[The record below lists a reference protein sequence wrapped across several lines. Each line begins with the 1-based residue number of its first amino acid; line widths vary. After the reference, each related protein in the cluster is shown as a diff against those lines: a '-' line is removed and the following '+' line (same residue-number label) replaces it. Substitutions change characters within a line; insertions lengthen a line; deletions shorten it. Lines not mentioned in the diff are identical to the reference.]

1 MGPRTMDSLL
11 QQRSGNWVAA
21 LREFVGERAA
31 PVERCELCGIWI
43 GEGHEHLLEPETRR
57 LLCTC
62 QPCALLF
69 ASREARRCRRVPRD
83 VARLD
88 FHLTDPQWEGFQIP
102 INLAFFVRSSRTGR
116 VFAMYP
122 GPAGATES
130 TLDLEAWDEIAGAN
144 PALERL
150 EDDVEAL
157 LVNRM
162 NGTRECYRVPI
173 DRCYQ
178 LVGLIRS
185 RWHGSRGR
193 DGAHEAIAHFFT
205 ALDEEIGA

>member
-1 MGPRTMDSLL
+1 MDGIL

-21 LREFVGERAA
+21 LREFAGGRTAA
-31 PVERCELCGIWI
+31 VERCELCGIQI
-43 GEGHEHLLEPETRR
+43 GQEHAHLIEPDTRH

-62 QPCALLF
+62 PPCALLF
-69 ASREARRCRRVPRD
+69 ASRETRRYRRVPHH
-83 VARLD
+83 VTRLD
-88 FHLTDPQWEGFQIP
+88 FHLSDVQWEGFQIP

-144 PALERL
+144 PGLAQL

-162 NGTRECYRVPI
+162 NGARDCYRVPI

-178 LVGLIRS
+178 LVGLIR
-185 RWHGSRGR
+185 RQWHGSNGR

>member
-1 MGPRTMDSLL
+1 MDGIL

-21 LREFVGERAA
+21 LRGFVGQRAA
-31 PVERCELCGIWI
+31 AVERCELCATQIDQ
-43 GEGHEHLLEPETRR
+43 EHAHLLEPDTGQ

-62 QPCALLF
+62 PSCALLF
-69 ASREARRCRRVPRD
+69 ASRDARRYRRVPRD
-83 VARLD
+83 VRKLRD
-88 FHLTDPQWEGFQIP
+88 FQLSDDQWEAFKIP
-102 INLAFFVRSSRTGR
+102 INLAFFVRRSRTGR

-130 TLDLEAWDEIAGAN
+130 TLDLEAWDAVAGAN
-144 PALERL
+144 PVLEGL

-157 LVNRM
+157 LVNRVESARDYFRM
-162 NGTRECYRVPI
+162 PI

-185 RWHGSRGR
+185 RWHGSDGR
-193 DGAHEAIAHFFT
+193 DGAHAAIAHFFAT
-205 ALDEEIGA
+205 LDEQSGA

>member
-1 MGPRTMDSLL
+1 MDDILE
-11 QQRSGNWVAA
+11 QRSGNWVAA
-21 LREFVGERAA
+21 LRGFVGERAA
-31 PVERCELCGIWI
+31 RVERCELCGTQIDR
-43 GEGHEHLLEPETRR
+43 EHAHLFEPDTRH

-62 QPCALLF
+62 PPCALLF
-69 ASREARRCRRVPRD
+69 ASREARRYRRVPRD
-83 VARLD
+83 VTRLRD
-88 FHLTDPQWEGFQIP
+88 FHLSDVQWEGFQIP

-116 VFAMYP
+116 WFAMYP

-130 TLDLEAWDEIAGAN
+130 TLDLETWDEIAGEN
-144 PALERL
+144 PELERL

-162 NGTRECYRVPI
+162 NAARGCYRVPI

-185 RWHGSRGR
+185 RWHGTRGR
-193 DGAHEAIAHFFT
+193 DGAHEAIAHFFA
-205 ALDEEIGA
+205 ALDEEVGA

>member
-1 MGPRTMDSLL
+1 MMDGILE
-11 QQRSGNWVAA
+11 QRSGNWVAA
-21 LREFVGERAA
+21 LWRFVGERAA
-31 PVERCELCGIWI
+31 AVERCELCGTPIDQ
-43 GEGHEHLLEPETRR
+43 EHSHLFEPDTRH

-62 QPCALLF
+62 PPCALLF
-69 ASREARRCRRVPRD
+69 ASREARRYRRVPRD
-83 VARLD
+83 ATRLRD
-88 FHLTDPQWEGFQIP
+88 FHLSDAQWEGFQIP
-102 INLAFFVRSSRTGR
+102 INLAFFVRSSGTGR

-130 TLDLEAWDEIAGAN
+130 TLDLEAWDEIADAN
-144 PALERL
+144 PGLERL

-162 NGTRECYRVPI
+162 QGARDCYRVPI

-193 DGAHEAIAHFFT
+193 DNAHEAIAHFFT
-205 ALDEEIGA
+205 VLDEEISA

>member
-1 MGPRTMDSLL
+1 MDGIL

-31 PVERCELCGIWI
+31 PVERCELCAVPI
-43 GEGHEHLLEPETRR
+43 GQEHAHLLEPDTRR

-62 QPCALLF
+62 LPCALLF
-69 ASREARRCRRVPRD
+69 APPEARRYRRVPRD
-83 VARLD
+83 LARLD
-88 FHLTDPQWEGFQIP
+88 FHLTDAQWESFQIP
-102 INLAFFVRSSRTGR
+102 INLAFFVRSSRSGR
-116 VFAMYP
+116 MFAMYP

-144 PALERL
+144 PGLELL

-162 NGTRECYRVPI
+162 DGARDCYRVPI

-185 RWHGSRGR
+185 RWHGPGGR
-193 DGAHEAIAHFFT
+193 DGAHEAIARFFSG
-205 ALDEEIGA
+205 LDEEIGA

>member
-1 MGPRTMDSLL
+1 MDGILE
-11 QQRSGNWVAA
+11 QRSGNWVAA
-21 LREFVGERAA
+21 LRRFVGERAEA
-31 PVERCELCGIWI
+31 VERCELCGTQI
-43 GEGHEHLLEPETRR
+43 EREHAHLFEPDTRH

-69 ASREARRCRRVPRD
+69 ASSEARRYRRVPRD
-83 VARLD
+83 VTRLRD
-88 FHLTDPQWEGFQIP
+88 FQLSDAQWEGFQIP

-130 TLDLEAWDEIAGAN
+130 TLDLAAWDEIAGAN
-144 PALERL
+144 PGLERL

-157 LVNRM
+157 LINRIH
-162 NGTRECYRVPI
+162 GARDCYRVPI

-185 RWHGSRGR
+185 RWHGSHGR
-193 DGAHEAIAHFFT
+193 EGADEAMAHFFT
-205 ALDEEIGA
+205 ALDEEVSA

>member
-1 MGPRTMDSLL
+1 MDGILE
-11 QQRSGNWVAA
+11 QRSGNWVVA
-21 LREFVGERAA
+21 LRRFVGERTAA
-31 PVERCELCGIWI
+31 VERCELCATPIDQA
-43 GEGHEHLLEPETRR
+43 HAHLFEPDARQ

-62 QPCALLF
+62 PPCALLF
-69 ASREARRCRRVPRD
+69 AHRDAQRYRRVPRD
-83 VARLD
+83 VTKLRD
-88 FHLTDPQWEGFQIP
+88 FQLSDAQWEGFQIP

-144 PALERL
+144 PVLERL

-157 LVNRM
+157 LVNRVQ
-162 NGTRECYRVPI
+162 GTRDYYRMPI

-185 RWHGSRGR
+185 RWHGSHSR

-205 ALDEEIGA
+205 TLDEQRSA

>member
-1 MGPRTMDSLL
+1 MDGILE
-11 QQRSGNWVAA
+11 QRSGNWVTA
-21 LREFVGERAA
+21 LRRFVGERAA
-31 PVERCELCGIWI
+31 AAERCELCATQID
-43 GEGHEHLLEPETRR
+43 EEHAHLFEPDTRQ

-62 QPCALLF
+62 PPCALLF
-69 ASREARRCRRVPRD
+69 ASRDARRYRRVPRD
-83 VARLD
+83 VTKLRD
-88 FHLTDPQWEGFQIP
+88 FHLSDAQWEGFQIP

-144 PALERL
+144 PVLERL

-162 NGTRECYRVPI
+162 QSARDYYRMPI

-185 RWHGSRGR
+185 RWHGSHGS
-193 DGAHEAIAHFFT
+193 DGADEAIAHFFT
-205 ALDEEIGA
+205 TLDEQRSA

>member
-1 MGPRTMDSLL
+1 MDGTL
-11 QQRSGNWVAA
+11 QRRSGNWVAA
-21 LREFVGERAA
+21 LREFAGERAA
-31 PVERCELCGIWI
+31 PVERCELCGAPV
-43 GEGHEHLLEPETRR
+43 GQEHAHLIEPDTRR

-62 QPCALLF
+62 QPCSLLF
-69 ASREARRCRRVPRD
+69 ASPEARRYRRVPRT

-88 FHLTDPQWEGFQIP
+88 FHLTDAQWEGFQIP
-102 INLAFFVRSSRTGR
+102 INLAFFVRSSRTRR

-130 TLDLEAWDEIAGAN
+130 TLDLGAWDEIAEAN
-144 PALERL
+144 PGLEQL

-162 NGTRECYRVPI
+162 NGARHCYRVPI

-185 RWHGSRGR
+185 GWHGSHGR
-193 DGAHEAIAHFFT
+193 DGAHEAIAQFFT

>member
-1 MGPRTMDSLL
+1 MEPILE
-11 QQRSGNWVAA
+11 QRSGNWVAG
-21 LREFVGERAA
+21 LREFVGARAA
-31 PVERCELCGIWI
+31 TVERCELCGTQI
-43 GEGHEHLLEPETRR
+43 EQQHAHLFEPDTRH

-62 QPCALLF
+62 AACAVLF
-69 ASREARRCRRVPRD
+69 ASREARRYRRVPRD
-83 VARLD
+83 VAQLRD
-88 FHLTDPQWEGFQIP
+88 FQLSDAQWERFLIP

-130 TLDLEAWDEIAGAN
+130 KLDLGAWDEIAAAN
-144 PALERL
+144 SALGQL

-157 LVNRM
+157 LVNRVQ
-162 NGTRECYRVPI
+162 GARGYYRVPI

-185 RWHGSRGR
+185 RWHGAHGR
-193 DGAHEAIAHFFT
+193 DGADQAIARFFG
-205 ALDEEIGA
+205 ALDAEIGA

>member
-1 MGPRTMDSLL
+1 MDAIL

-31 PVERCELCGIWI
+31 PVERCELCGIRI
-43 GEGHEHLLEPETRR
+43 GEEHAHLLEPDTRH

-62 QPCALLF
+62 PPCALLF
-69 ASREARRCRRVPRD
+69 ASREARRYRRVPRD
-83 VARLD
+83 MARLD
-88 FHLTDPQWEGFQIP
+88 FHLTDAQWEGFQIP

-130 TLDLEAWDEIAGAN
+130 TLDLGAWDEIAGAN
-144 PALERL
+144 PGLERL

-162 NGTRECYRVPI
+162 NGARDCYRVPI

-205 ALDEEIGA
+205 ALDKEIGA